1 MKNTFLLLA
10 LSFVFNLS
18 AHAEAN
24 NYYFVVPGAGP
35 KSYMNAIAMEL
46 RRFTENVDEGSV
58 SIISP
63 EGRVLCQL
71 AIAQRSVGN
80 YPRLMKGVCSQL
92 KMRLQLSNQQNQSL
106 TASIPIT
113 VSRVLNA
120 NSFNKSDHLIIFD
133 SLFFNNQREGLDFR
147 NGYPSQGYATKLS
160 YGVSSFSNY
169 QLPSAEGA
177 SVHII
182 YPTEDENLFIS
193 KQHETKL
200 LDFYRFWANQI
211 GFKRISIQPIT
222 AGLPNF
228 RNQKNV
234 SKNIEPNES
243 SNSVFFTDLKS
254 LPLAAAKNN
263 SLEPYIENLLVNSK
277 GAADLTEGDATLP
290 RYQFNLASPTKL
302 THLSLVEID
311 GDYDGSN
318 YIRVDLIGVNG
329 TVIQLKNLI
338 PSGNDEEKKHEIKI
352 STKEAIRSVIV
363 MPMKK
368 DNTPDMLGGW
378 WTMQKLS
385 VTHALM

>member
-1 MKNTFLLLA
+1 MKKNLLLLA
-10 LSFVFNLS
+10 FSFLFHVT
-18 AHAEAN
+18 AYAEPN
-24 NYYFVVPGAGP
+24 NYYFVVPETAP
-35 KSYMNAIAMEL
+35 KRYLNTIAKEL
-46 RRFTENVDEGSV
+46 KEFTENVDEGSV
-58 SIISP
+58 AIISS
-63 EGRVLCQL
+63 EGKMLCQL
-71 AIAQRSVGN
+71 AISQRSAGN
-80 YPRLMKGVCSQL
+80 YPRLMRGPCSQL
-92 KMRLQLSNQQNQSL
+92 KMRLQLSNHQNQSIA
-106 TASIPIT
+106 ASIPIT
-113 VSRVLNA
+113 VTRVLNS
-120 NSFNKSDHLIIFD
+120 NSLKKSDHLIIFD

-169 QLPSAEGA
+169 QLPNAEGA
-177 SVHII
+177 NVHII
-182 YPTEDENLFIS
+182 YPAEDEDLFIS

-243 SNSVFFTDLKS
+243 INSVFFTDLKS
-254 LPLAAAKNN
+254 HPLVAPKNN
-263 SLEPYIENLLVNSK
+263 SSEPYIENLLVNSK
-277 GAADLTEGDATLP
+277 SAADLTEGDATLP
-290 RYQFNLASPTKL
+290 RYQFNLASPAKL
-302 THLSLVEID
+302 TNLSLVEID

-329 TVIQLKNLI
+329 TVIQLANLI

-352 STKEAIRSVIV
+352 SSKEAIRSVIV

-378 WTMQKLS
+378 WSMQKLS